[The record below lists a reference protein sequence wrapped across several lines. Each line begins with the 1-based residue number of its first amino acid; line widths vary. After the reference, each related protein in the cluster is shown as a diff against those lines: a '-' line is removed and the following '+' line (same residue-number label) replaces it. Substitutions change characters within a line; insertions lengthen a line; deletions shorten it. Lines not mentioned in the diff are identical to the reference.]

1 MLARSVTL
9 LHGVVQL
16 DAPFGDTKVYIMQV
30 LIVYAHPE
38 PTSFNGALRNLAED
52 TLREAGHEVTVSD
65 LYALGFDAVAGPADM
80 TTRQNEEV
88 FNLGMEQMH
97 AAQHGTFAPVVQAE
111 LDKLMAA
118 DFLLLQF
125 PMWWFSMP
133 AILKGW
139 IDRVF
144 AFGAA
149 YDFGRTW
156 DKGVFVGRKAMLS
169 ITLSAPEVAFKPDGR
184 NGDMERV
191 LWPIHAGILALCGYS
206 VLPPFI
212 AHGIPFVGE
221 ASMQAELERFRQRLL
236 TIDTIEPMFFHS
248 SDEFVEYRLPPDIE
262 PATPGQ
268 HRGHRWHLPE

>member
-1 MLARSVTL
+1 
-9 LHGVVQL
+9 
-16 DAPFGDTKVYIMQV
+16 MQV

-38 PTSFNGALRNLAED
+38 PASFNGALKNVAVD
-52 TLREAGHEVTVSD
+52 TLRAAGHEVTVSD
-65 LYALGFDAVAGPADM
+65 LYALGFNAVAGPADV
-80 TTRQNEEV
+80 TGRQNEAA

-97 AAQHGTFAPVVQAE
+97 AAQTGGFATDVQAE

-125 PMWWFSMP
+125 PLWWFSMP

-139 IDRVF
+139 VDRVF

-156 DKGVFVGRKAMLS
+156 ENGVFTGRKTMLS
-169 ITLSAPEVAFKPDGR
+169 ITASAPELAFRPDGR

-191 LWPIHAGILALCGYS
+191 LWPIHAGVLALCGFS

-221 ASMQAELERFRQRLL
+221 EAMAAELERFKQRLL
-236 TIDTIEPMFFHS
+236 TIDTTEPLFFHS
-248 SDEFVEYRLPPDIE
+248 SDEIVDYRLAPDIE

-268 HRGHRWHLPE
+268 HRGPRRHMPE

>member
-1 MLARSVTL
+1 
-9 LHGVVQL
+9 
-16 DAPFGDTKVYIMQV
+16 MQV
-30 LIVYAHPE
+30 LLVYAHPE
-38 PTSFNGALRNLAED
+38 PKSFNGSMRDLAVE
-52 TLREAGHEVTVSD
+52 TLSAAGHEVVVSD
-65 LYALGFDAVAGPADM
+65 LYSLGFNAVAGPADVAV
-80 TTRQNEEV
+80 RKNKDV

-97 AAQHGTFAPVVQAE
+97 AAGEGAFASDIQAE
-111 LDKLMAA
+111 LDKLMTA
-118 DFLLLQF
+118 DLLLLQF

-156 DKGVFVGRKAMLS
+156 DKGVFAGRRAMLS
-169 ITLSAPEVAFKPDGR
+169 FTLSAPEAAFLPDGR

-191 LWPIHAGILALCGYS
+191 LWPIHAGILALVGYS

-212 AHGIPFVGE
+212 SHGIPFIGE
-221 ASMQAELERFRQRLL
+221 EAMHAEQERYRARLQS
-236 TIDTIEPMFFHS
+236 IEGDKPLFFHPS
-248 SDEFVEYRLPPDIE
+248 TDIRDYRLAPGVE

-268 HRGHRWHLPE
+268 HRGARKHLSGKISE

>member
-1 MLARSVTL
+1 
-9 LHGVVQL
+9 
-16 DAPFGDTKVYIMQV
+16 MQV

-38 PTSFNGALRNLAED
+38 PQSFNGALQNAAIEVLSAE
-52 TLREAGHEVTVSD
+52 GHEVEVSD
-65 LYALGFDAVAGPADM
+65 LYAEGFNPVAGPGDVSSPADSA
-80 TTRQNEEV
+80 V
-88 FNLGMEQMH
+88 FNLGLEQMRASQTGAF
-97 AAQHGTFAPVVQAE
+97 AADVQSE
-111 LDKLMAA
+111 LDKVLAA
-118 DFLLLQF
+118 DFLILQF

-144 AFGAA
+144 AFGSV

-156 DKGVFVGRKAMLS
+156 DNGVFSGRRAMLS
-169 ITLSAPEVAFKPDGR
+169 LTASAPAAAFMPDGR

-212 AHGIPFVGE
+212 AHGIPFIGE
-221 ASMQAELERFRQRLL
+221 EAMQAEVDRYKGYLRGIES
-236 TIDTIEPMFFHS
+236 IEPMYFHPGR
-248 SDEFVEYRLPPDIE
+248 DIDDYRLRQDVE

-268 HRGHRWHLPE
+268 HRGPRRHLTDSK

>member
-1 MLARSVTL
+1 MR
-9 LHGVVQL
+9 
-16 DAPFGDTKVYIMQV
+16 V

-38 PTSFNGALRNLAED
+38 PASFNAALRDAAVD
-52 TLREAGHEVTVSD
+52 VLRAAGHEVTVSD
-65 LYALGFDAVAGPADM
+65 LYAQGFDAVAGPADVVS
-80 TTRQNEEV
+80 RQNEAV

-97 AAQHGTFAPVVQAE
+97 AAQAGAFAPDVQAE
-111 LDKLMAA
+111 LDKLLAA
-118 DFLLLQF
+118 DLLILQF

-139 IDRVF
+139 VDRVF

-156 DKGVFVGRKAMLS
+156 ENGVFAGRKAMLS
-169 ITLSAPEVAFKPDGR
+169 ITASAPEVAFKPDGR

-206 VLPPFI
+206 VMPPFI

-221 ASMQAELERFRQRLL
+221 EAMQAELERYKQRLL
-236 TIDTIEPMFFHS
+236 TIDTSEALFFHAG
-248 SDEFVEYRLPPDIE
+248 DEIVDYRLAANIE

-268 HRGHRWHLPE
+268 HRGPRWHLPE

>member
-1 MLARSVTL
+1 
-9 LHGVVQL
+9 
-16 DAPFGDTKVYIMQV
+16 MQV
-30 LIVYAHPE
+30 LILCAHPE
-38 PTSFNGALRNLAED
+38 PTSFNGALCSVAAR
-52 TLREAGHEVTVSD
+52 TLTEAGHEVLVSD
-65 LYALGFDAVAGPADM
+65 LYAQSFQAVAGPADV
-80 TTRQNEEV
+80 TRRQNEEV

-97 AAQHGTFAPVVQAE
+97 AAQNNAFAADVQAE
-111 LDKLMAA
+111 LDKLLAA

-144 AFGAA
+144 AFGAV

-156 DKGVFVGRKAMLS
+156 ENGMFTGRKAMLS
-169 ITLSAPEVAFKPDGR
+169 ITASAPEIAFKPDGR

-221 ASMQAELERFRQRLL
+221 DAMTAELERFRQRLQS
-236 TIDTIEPMFFHS
+236 IDTTEPLFFHRG
-248 SDEFVEYRLPPDIE
+248 DEIVDYRLAPDVE
-262 PATPGQ
+262 PRTPGQ
-268 HRGHRWHLPE
+268 HRGPRWHLPE

>member
-1 MLARSVTL
+1 
-9 LHGVVQL
+9 
-16 DAPFGDTKVYIMQV
+16 
-30 LIVYAHPE
+30 
-38 PTSFNGALRNLAED
+38 
-52 TLREAGHEVTVSD
+52 
-65 LYALGFDAVAGPADM
+65 
-80 TTRQNEEV
+80 
-88 FNLGMEQMH
+88 MH
-97 AAQHGTFAPVVQAE
+97 AAQNNAFAADVQAE
-111 LDKLMAA
+111 LDKLLAA

-144 AFGAA
+144 AFGAV

-156 DKGVFVGRKAMLS
+156 ENGVFAGRKAMLS
-169 ITLSAPEVAFKPDGR
+169 ITASAPEVAFKPDGR

-221 ASMQAELERFRQRLL
+221 DAMTAELERFRQRLQS
-236 TIDTIEPMFFHS
+236 IDTTEPLFFHRG
-248 SDEFVEYRLPPDIE
+248 DEIVDYRLAPDVE
-262 PATPGQ
+262 PRTPGQ
-268 HRGHRWHLPE
+268 HRGPRWHLPE

>member
-1 MLARSVTL
+1 M
-9 LHGVVQL
+9 
-16 DAPFGDTKVYIMQV
+16 Y
-30 LIVYAHPE
+30 
-38 PTSFNGALRNLAED
+38 
-52 TLREAGHEVTVSD
+52 
-65 LYALGFDAVAGPADM
+65 
-80 TTRQNEEV
+80 RQNEEV

-97 AAQHGTFAPVVQAE
+97 AAQNNAFAADVQAE
-111 LDKLMAA
+111 LDKLLAA

-144 AFGAA
+144 AFGAV

-156 DKGVFVGRKAMLS
+156 ENGMFAGRKAMLS
-169 ITLSAPEVAFKPDGR
+169 ITASAPEIAFKPDGR

-221 ASMQAELERFRQRLL
+221 DAMTAELERFRQRLQS
-236 TIDTIEPMFFHS
+236 IDTTEPLFFHRG
-248 SDEFVEYRLPPDIE
+248 DEIVDYRLAPDVE
-262 PATPGQ
+262 PRTPGQ
-268 HRGHRWHLPE
+268 HRGPRWHLPE

>member
-1 MLARSVTL
+1 
-9 LHGVVQL
+9 
-16 DAPFGDTKVYIMQV
+16 MQV

-38 PTSFNGALRNLAED
+38 PASFNGALKDLAVSAL
-52 TLREAGHEVTVSD
+52 TEAGHDVTVSD
-65 LYALGFDAVAGPADM
+65 LYAQGFSAVAGPDDVAG
-80 TTRQNEEV
+80 RSNEQI

-97 AAQHGTFAPVVQAE
+97 AAQQECFTAQIKSE
-111 LDKLMAA
+111 QEKLLAA
-118 DFLLLQF
+118 DLLILQF

-133 AILKGW
+133 ALLKGW

-144 AFGAA
+144 AFGVT

-156 DKGVFVGRKAMLS
+156 DQGVFTGRKAMLS
-169 ITLSAPEVAFKPDGR
+169 LTLSAPEAAFQPDGR

-221 ASMQAELERFRQRLL
+221 AAMQAELSRYKQRLQTL
-236 TIDTIEPMFFHS
+236 DTTEPLFFHGS
-248 SDEFVEYRLPPDIE
+248 ADIEDYRLRPEVE

-268 HRGHRWHLPE
+268 HRGRRWHLPE

>member
-1 MLARSVTL
+1 
-9 LHGVVQL
+9 
-16 DAPFGDTKVYIMQV
+16 MQV

-38 PTSFNGALRNLAED
+38 PASFNA
-52 TLREAGHEVTVSD
+52 TLRDEAIETLTASGHEVTVSD
-65 LYALGFDAVAGPADM
+65 LYAMGFNPVAGAGDVTARENPA
-80 TTRQNEEV
+80 T
-88 FNLGMEQMH
+88 FNLGLEQMH
-97 AAQHGTFAPVVQAE
+97 AARHGCFAAEVQTE

-133 AILKGW
+133 AIMKGW

-156 DKGVFVGRKAMLS
+156 DKGVFSGRRAMIS
-169 ITLSAPEVAFKPDGR
+169 MTASAPAVAFSPDGR

-221 ASMQAELERFRQRLL
+221 AAMQAEIERFRLQLKQVESTAPL
-236 TIDTIEPMFFHS
+236 FFHKD
-248 SDEFVEYRLPPDIE
+248 DEIVDYLLAPGVEPQ
-262 PATPGQ
+262 TPGQ
-268 HRGHRWHLPE
+268 HRGQRWHLPE

>member
-1 MLARSVTL
+1 MKVL
-9 LHGVVQL
+9 L
-16 DAPFGDTKVYIMQV
+16 
-30 LIVYAHPE
+30 VYAHPE
-38 PTSFNGALRNLAED
+38 PTSFNGSLRDVAVKTLAD
-52 TLREAGHEVTVSD
+52 AGHEVVVSD
-65 LYALGFDAVAGPADM
+65 LYALGFNAVAGPADF
-80 TTRQNEEV
+80 TSRSNEDV

-97 AAQHGTFAPVVQAE
+97 AAGANAFAPDLQAE

-156 DKGVFVGRKAMLS
+156 DNGVFTGRRAMLS
-169 ITLSAPEVAFKPDGR
+169 FTLSAPEAAFLPDGR

-191 LWPIHAGILALCGYS
+191 LWPMHAGILALLGYS

-212 AHGIPFVGE
+212 SYGIPFVGE
-221 ASMQAELERFRQRLL
+221 SAMQAETARFRNRLKG
-236 TIDTIEPMFFHS
+236 IESDEPLFFHS
-248 SDEFVEYRLPPDIE
+248 GGDIQDYRLKEGVE

-268 HRGHRWHLPE
+268 HRGARKHLPDKNSG

>member
-1 MLARSVTL
+1 MR
-9 LHGVVQL
+9 
-16 DAPFGDTKVYIMQV
+16 V

-38 PTSFNGALRNLAED
+38 PASFNGALRDAAVDVLH
-52 TLREAGHEVTVSD
+52 TAGHEVTVSD
-65 LYALGFDAVAGPADM
+65 LYAQGFDAVAGPADVVV
-80 TTRQNEEV
+80 RQNEDV

-97 AAQHGTFAPVVQAE
+97 AAQTGAFAPDIQAE
-111 LDKLMAA
+111 LDKLLAA
-118 DFLLLQF
+118 DLLILQF

-139 IDRVF
+139 VDRVF
-144 AFGAA
+144 AFGAT

-156 DKGVFVGRKAMLS
+156 ENGVFAGRKAMLS
-169 ITLSAPEVAFKPDGR
+169 ITASAPEAAFKPDGR

-212 AHGIPFVGE
+212 SHGIPFIGE
-221 ASMQAELERFRQRLL
+221 EAMQAELERYKQRLL
-236 TIDTIEPMFFHS
+236 AVDTTETLFFHAG
-248 SDEFVEYRLPPDIE
+248 DEIVDYRLAENIE

-268 HRGHRWHLPE
+268 HRGPRWHLPE

>member
-1 MLARSVTL
+1 MKVL
-9 LHGVVQL
+9 L
-16 DAPFGDTKVYIMQV
+16 
-30 LIVYAHPE
+30 VYAHPE
-38 PTSFNGALRNLAED
+38 AKSFNGSMRELAVA
-52 TLREAGHEVTVSD
+52 TLSGAGHEVCVSD
-65 LYALGFDAVAGPADM
+65 LYGLGFNAVAGPADVVA
-80 TTRQNEEV
+80 RQNEGV
-88 FNLGMEQMH
+88 FNLGLEQMH
-97 AAQHGTFAPVVQAE
+97 AAGEGAFAPDIQAE

-118 DFLLLQF
+118 DLLLFQF

-156 DKGVFVGRKAMLS
+156 DKGVFTGRRAMLS
-169 ITLSAPEVAFKPDGR
+169 FTLSAPEAAFLPDGR

-191 LWPIHAGILALCGYS
+191 LWPIHAGILALVGYS

-212 AHGIPFVGE
+212 SHGIPFVGE
-221 ASMQAELERFRQRLL
+221 AAMHAELERFRARLL
-236 TIDTIEPMFFHS
+236 SIEGDEPLFFHPS
-248 SDEFVEYRLPPDIE
+248 ADIRDYRLAPGVE

-268 HRGHRWHLPE
+268 HRGTRKHLPGTISGLR

>member
-1 MLARSVTL
+1 M
-9 LHGVVQL
+9 
-16 DAPFGDTKVYIMQV
+16 KVLM
-30 LIVYAHPE
+30 VYAHPE
-38 PTSFNGALRNLAED
+38 PSSFNGSLRNVAVETLAD
-52 TLREAGHEVTVSD
+52 AGHEVFVSD
-65 LYALGFDAVAGPADM
+65 LYAMGFNAVAGPADV
-80 TTRQNEEV
+80 TARSNEDV

-97 AAQHGTFAPVVQAE
+97 AATHAALAPDIQAE

-118 DFLLLQF
+118 DLLLLQF

-156 DKGVFVGRKAMLS
+156 DNGVFAGRRAMLS
-169 ITLSAPEVAFKPDGR
+169 FTLSAPEAAFMPDGR

-191 LWPIHAGILALCGYS
+191 LWPVHAGVLALVGYS

-212 AHGIPFVGE
+212 AYGIPFVGE
-221 ASMQAELERFRQRLL
+221 AAMQAEVERYRNRLRR
-236 TIDTIEPMFFHS
+236 IESDEPLFFHPGTDI
-248 SDEFVEYRLPPDIE
+248 SDYRLAPNVE

-268 HRGHRWHLPE
+268 HRGARKHLPDNNTG